1 MITTT
6 AIPPRITSR
15 WLVGL
20 TCCSPGLNRF
30 PQFRQVRMIL
40 LLPMKPVNILQP
52 RFSAWTSVDLHVGQI
67 NSPSVSLALSVAG
80 DAGVVL
86 GQV

>member
-1 MITTT
+1 
-6 AIPPRITSR
+6 
-15 WLVGL
+15 
-20 TCCSPGLNRF
+20 
-30 PQFRQVRMIL
+30 MIL

-86 GQV
+86 GQVQARFVLLCFASRLCYAVWLEDDLRRCR